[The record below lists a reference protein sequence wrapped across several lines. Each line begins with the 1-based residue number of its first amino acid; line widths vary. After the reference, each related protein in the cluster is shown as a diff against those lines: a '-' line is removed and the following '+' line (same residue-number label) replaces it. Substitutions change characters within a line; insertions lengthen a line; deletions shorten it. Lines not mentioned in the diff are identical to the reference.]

1 MTFTKYIKFLSRF
14 LVIAVIAIMALKYVA
29 WAVSPDTTI
38 TKRLHPTFEWSELWI
53 FSNNEPR
60 IDHKYLQIKKKYE
73 EEKLTLYDR
82 QQNDIHKFE
91 EFLVNTKSK
100 SIAELKQAVE
110 AAKSSPARKYVN
122 GLFIPILKSR
132 IAKRSES

>member
-29 WAVSPDTTI
+29 WAVSPSHGL

-60 IDHKYLQIKKKYE
+60 VDHKYLQIKKEYE

-82 QQNDIHKFE
+82 QQKDINRFE
-91 EFLVNTKSK
+91 DYLVDTSER
-100 SIAELKQAVE
+100 SIAELELAIE
-110 AAKSSPARKYVN
+110 AAKSSPAKKYVY
-122 GLFIPILKSR
+122 GLFIPLLKNR
-132 IAKRSES
+132 IARRSES